1 MSFTPVPSRQQ
12 TGWTAARQRAF
23 IETLAATGSVTEAA
37 TRVFMTARS
46 AYYLRSRPYAAAFA
60 RAWDKA
66 LRIAAPRLVS
76 QAFDRA
82 LNGNRRR
89 VWKNGDLVMEESVP
103 SDRLLMWLIAR
114 IGPAALP
121 IGPHAATQSE
131 SDLATDLAADLD
143 ALVDLEPD
151 CPGLD
156 WAEIQAP
163 HPTPSENPYADA
175 PL

>member
-1 MSFTPVPSRQQ
+1 MNASFTPVPSRQQ
-12 TGWTAARQRAF
+12 TGWTAEKQRLF

-46 AYYLRSRPYAAAFA
+46 AYYLRSRPQAEAFA

-89 VWKNGDLVMEESVP
+89 IWKNGDLIVEESIP
-103 SDRLLMWLIAR
+103 SDRLLMWLITR
-114 IGPAALP
+114 MGPAAFP
-121 IGPHAATQSE
+121 AATPPG
-131 SDLATDLAADLD
+131 SDPETGTLEAEMAQFT
-143 ALVDLEPD
+143 DLEPD
-151 CPGLD
+151 CPGLSWED
-156 WAEIQAP
+156 MQE
-163 HPTPSENPYADA
+163 TPESPFTNPYADT